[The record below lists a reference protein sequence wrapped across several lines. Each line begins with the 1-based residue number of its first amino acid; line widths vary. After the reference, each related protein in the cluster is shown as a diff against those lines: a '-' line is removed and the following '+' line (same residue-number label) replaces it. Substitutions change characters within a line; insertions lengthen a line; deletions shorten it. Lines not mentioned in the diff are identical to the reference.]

1 MWLFSMPIGWMA
13 DWLIESQRLSVKN
26 VRRICN
32 SIGHFGSALGK
43 VENIQEDS
51 LGWIPLCTF
60 TFSENSNYW
69 RESLMR

>member
-13 DWLIESQRLSVKN
+13 DWLIETQRLSVKN

-43 VENIQEDS
+43 VEKIEEDS
-51 LGWIPLCTF
+51 LDSIHSP
-60 TFSENSNYW
+60 
-69 RESLMR
+69 

>member
-13 DWLIESQRLSVKN
+13 DWLIETQRLSVKN

-43 VENIQEDS
+43 VEKSEEDS
-51 LGWIPLCTF
+51 LDSIP
-60 TFSENSNYW
+60 SP
-69 RESLMR
+69 

>member
-13 DWLIESQRLSVKN
+13 DWLIETQRLSVKN

-43 VENIQEDS
+43 IENI
-51 LGWIPLCTF
+51 
-60 TFSENSNYW
+60 
-69 RESLMR
+69 

>member
-13 DWLIESQRLSVKN
+13 DWLIETQRISVKN

-43 VENIQEDS
+43 VEKI
-51 LGWIPLCTF
+51 
-60 TFSENSNYW
+60 
-69 RESLMR
+69 